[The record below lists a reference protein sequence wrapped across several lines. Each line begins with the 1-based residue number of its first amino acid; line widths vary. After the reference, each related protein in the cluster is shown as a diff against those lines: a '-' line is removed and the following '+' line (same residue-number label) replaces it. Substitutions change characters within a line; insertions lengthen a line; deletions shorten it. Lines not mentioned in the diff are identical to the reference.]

1 MALTKEELALEGHK
15 LTCPKHHWA
24 FDIESGECIEKGNRP
39 LKRFE
44 TKVEGT
50 RLLAYW

>member
-1 MALTKEELALEGHK
+1 MEGNK

-24 FDIESGECIEKGNRP
+24 FDITTGECIEIAKHP

-44 TKVEGT
+44 HKIEDGH
-50 RLLAYW
+50 LFAPW